1 MLDIQCSSTEKTTDS
16 YMLNHWLACQR
27 ILCEVVFPQQ
37 KHATV
42 LLENIVIRNQNM
54 HWGFPYQITSL
65 PGCYNI
71 FKTKVCGP
79 SKNEIKATPFGTKHF
94 QFTQKDCSKSRSVY
108 TITNLVTKKLT
119 ACPPENWNSVCKHS
133 LVSVDIFSVSVILES
148 LCDNI

>member
-71 FKTKVCGP
+71 FKAKVCGP

-94 QFTQKDCSKSRSVY
+94 QFTQKDFSK
-108 TITNLVTKKLT
+108 TKSLYSIYNYQPCNQK
-119 ACPPENWNSVCKHS
+119 AHS
-133 LVSVDIFSVSVILES
+133 MPSGRLKFCLQTQSCI
-148 LCDNI
+148 CDNI

>member
-1 MLDIQCSSTEKTTDS
+1 
-16 YMLNHWLACQR
+16 
-27 ILCEVVFPQQ
+27 
-37 KHATV
+37 
-42 LLENIVIRNQNM
+42 M

-119 ACPPENWNSVCKHS
+119 ACPPEDWNSVCKHS
-133 LVSVDIFSVSVILES
+133 LVSVDISVFQLFWNLFMTTYNLPKITNYTLTFLLASQVLRFALLIATSYPICSYLPAFQLRLKS
-148 LCDNI
+148 